1 MDLTIKDRF
10 KQARR
15 DNTTS
20 KVKNHGNGSVN
31 VGNLKDMSKSRSCAT
46 HFVNSGNKNVKC

>member
-10 KQARR
+10 KQARQ
-15 DNTTS
+15 DNSTS

-31 VGNLKDMSKSRSCAT
+31 VGKLKDMSKSI
-46 HFVNSGNKNVKC
+46 

>member
-10 KQARR
+10 KQARQ

-31 VGNLKDMSKSRSCAT
+31 VGNLKDINLRSCVT
-46 HFVNSGNKNVKC
+46 HFANSGIINVKS